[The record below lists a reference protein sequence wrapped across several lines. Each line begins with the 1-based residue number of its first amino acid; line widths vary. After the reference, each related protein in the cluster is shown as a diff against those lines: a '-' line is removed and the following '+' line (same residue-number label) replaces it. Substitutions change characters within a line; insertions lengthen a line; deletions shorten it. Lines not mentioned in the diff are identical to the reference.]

1 MSRPETVARLTMA
14 LLDTL
19 QAEAEDTTATEMFSA
34 ALTLVNQIVV
44 IMLRMGA
51 DPDALRAAVNVVMAS
66 IPDESKTVH

>member
-19 QAEAEDTTATEMFSA
+19 QKEAADTTATEMFSA

-51 DPDALRAAVNVVMAS
+51 DPDALRSALNVVYES